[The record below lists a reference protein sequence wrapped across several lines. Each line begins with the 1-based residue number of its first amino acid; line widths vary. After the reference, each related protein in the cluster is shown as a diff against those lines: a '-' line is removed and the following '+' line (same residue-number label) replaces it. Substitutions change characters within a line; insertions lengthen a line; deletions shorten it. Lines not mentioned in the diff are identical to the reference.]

1 MKQSAFL
8 SNTVWF
14 FAFLKRILK
23 AYDGCCKSLR
33 EFAHLSEISNK
44 QTNVGSFVVK
54 HTNYFLKYFIAS
66 IESDQNRFISR
77 HSIMKYQMKEKMTK
91 ILSKDYVR
99 FVTYYGPL
107 S

>member
-33 EFAHLSEISNK
+33 EFVHLSEISNK

-54 HTNYFLKYFIAS
+54 HTNYFLKYLKQS
-66 IESDQNRFISR
+66 ESLFKTDFSR
-77 HSIMKYQMKEKMTK
+77 HFIMKYQMKEKMTK
-91 ILSKDYVR
+91 IFSNDYVR
-99 FVTYYGPL
+99 FVTYYAPL